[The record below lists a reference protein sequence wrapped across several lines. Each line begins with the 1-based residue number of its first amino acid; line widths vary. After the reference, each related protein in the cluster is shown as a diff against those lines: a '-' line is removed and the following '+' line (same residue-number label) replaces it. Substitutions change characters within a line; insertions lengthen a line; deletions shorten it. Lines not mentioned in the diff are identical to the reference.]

1 MADVGGTHASYGR
14 EPVDLVVNCFERTY
28 RTVLGSGY
36 FAARQA
42 DHVRP
47 FARRIA
53 LVNNVGDRANAEQLA
68 DERIA
73 AGGLDAV
80 FFVADHVDAALAQ
93 TGLTREDLMPVAY
106 FLDFALVAACLPG
119 PDLMVV
125 NDADVG
131 LEAPFDWITPSLEL
145 MAQDPRVM
153 IANPNWEDATLEA
166 STVEHSG
173 PFALGP
179 GFSDQLY
186 LGRRAELG
194 APIYTQRCL
203 ATLRY
208 PLSHVARIYEARV
221 DAYLRHHGRLRAT
234 HTGVRYLHPVEMG
247 TSWPAQSTRQRARG
261 LAHRVAFEALLRTP
275 PRLRAP
281 HLRQL

>member
-1 MADVGGTHASYGR
+1 MS

-28 RTVLGSGY
+28 RTVLGPGY

-47 FARRIA
+47 FARRTA
-53 LVNNVGDRANAEQLA
+53 LVNNVEDRAGAQRLA

-73 AGGLDAV
+73 AGELDAV
-80 FFVADHVDAALAQ
+80 FFVADHLDAALAR
-93 TGLTREDLMPVAY
+93 TGLTRADLEPVPY

-125 NDADVG
+125 NDADVRM
-131 LEAPFDWITPSLEL
+131 EVPFDWVTPSLEL
-145 MAQDPRVM
+145 MARDPRVM

-166 STVEHSG
+166 FTVERNG

-186 LGRRAELG
+186 LGRRSELG
-194 APIYTQRCL
+194 GPIYAQRCL

-208 PLSHVARIYEARV
+208 PLSHVARIYEARI
-221 DAYLRHHGRLRAT
+221 DAHLRHHGRLRAT
-234 HTGVRYLHPVEMG
+234 HTGARYLHPVAMG
-247 TSWPAQSTRQRARG
+247 TSWPAQSPSQRTRG
-261 LAHRVAFEALLRTP
+261 LAHRVAFAALVRTP
-275 PRLRAP
+275 PRLRAR